1 MVVEK
6 DVCDRWCVCDK
17 DVCDKVGG
25 WQSCVWKMV
34 VDKDVC
40 ERLRDKDV
48 WDRWMCVK
56 EAAAEEAADEE
67 EVAGYRIKNKNPTQR
82 CGEQLS

>member
-1 MVVEK
+1 
-6 DVCDRWCVCDK
+6 
-17 DVCDKVGG
+17 
-25 WQSCVWKMV
+25 MV

-82 CGEQLS
+82 CGECWSVAFRRLCAHPDFPQPFVRT

>member
-1 MVVEK
+1 
-6 DVCDRWCVCDK
+6 
-17 DVCDKVGG
+17 
-25 WQSCVWKMV
+25 MV

-40 ERLRDKDV
+40 ERLCVTKMCGTDGCV
-48 WDRWMCVK
+48 CVK

-82 CGEQLS
+82 CGECWNVAFRRLCAHPDFPQPFVPT